1 MSIKDTHTK
10 KNTNITLKIVVKSQG
25 KIAKGNQ
32 KKTGEAILITG
43 KIDFI

>member
-25 KIAKGNQ
+25 KIAKEEERYKNEVQ
-32 KKTGEAILITG
+32 KQDENN
-43 KIDFI
+43 